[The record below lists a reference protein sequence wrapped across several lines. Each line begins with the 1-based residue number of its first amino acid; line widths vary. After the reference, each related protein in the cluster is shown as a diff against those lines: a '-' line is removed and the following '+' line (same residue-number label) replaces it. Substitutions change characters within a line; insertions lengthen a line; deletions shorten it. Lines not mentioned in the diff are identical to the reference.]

1 MHHTTP
7 GEINRAGTKEQL
19 RRARAQ
25 RAVRRPNQVGH
36 HRVHETGD
44 EDREHEVSAEMGSSG
59 DGAGGYTGGG
69 HGRSAPEK
77 KESHVFVE
85 RAFGIR
91 IVSVEKVC
99 DAAAAEE
106 DVEGEAAGDG
116 DEVDEDYVCE
126 SDGGV
131 GA

>member
-7 GEINRAGTKEQL
+7 GEINRSGTKEQL
-19 RRARAQ
+19 CRTRTQ
-25 RAVRRPNQVGH
+25 WAVRRPNQVGH
-36 HRVHETGD
+36 HRVHETSD
-44 EDREHEVSAEMGSSG
+44 EDREHEVSAEPGPSR
-59 DGAGGYTGGG
+59 DGGGCYTGGG
-69 HGRSAPEK
+69 HGGGAPE

-91 IVSVEKVC
+91 IVSVENVC
-99 DAAAAEE
+99 AAAEE

-126 SDGGV
+126 SERGV